1 MKRSGIVAACIFF
14 AVSTVSGIEI
24 GVNFKLANL
33 GFGSAATVPTKF
45 DSKAFDWGLN
55 IYLGETMAAG
65 FSIETGFDFDPILR
79 NLAYSQIQYKTSV
92 AVLGVGPFFG
102 VFNSTGSPLKSGLS
116 TLIRLEVPG
125 AAFFSVRSDSSL
137 GGGIVNVGDYLQERN
152 EIAVGFYV
160 LNAICSLNLN
170 TKQYQQKTDS
180 GLLASG
186 FTEYSFRVD
195 LFKKNVP
202 YTLMLNFAYQE
213 QTKGDG
219 KKKAVLDSLVLGTNI
234 SAEISRVVK
243 VVLNVESNIYSFG
256 RLDFPSTIP
265 NGSYLFRI
273 TAGTVINLG
282 ALKADTPTESE

>member
-1 MKRSGIVAACIFF
+1 MKRSVLVIACVFLT
-14 AVSTVSGIEI
+14 VSTVSSIEI
-24 GVNFKLANL
+24 AANFKIANL
-33 GFGSAATVPTKF
+33 GFGSAATVPSKF
-45 DSKAFDWGLN
+45 DSKAFDWGFN
-55 IYLGETMAAG
+55 VYLKETMAEG

-79 NLAYSQIQYKTSV
+79 NLAYSQIQYKTNV

-102 VFNSTGSPLKSGLS
+102 VFNSTASPLKSGLS

-137 GGGIVNVGDYLQERN
+137 GGGIINIGDYLQERN

-160 LNAICSLNLN
+160 LNAICSLNMN

-180 GLLASG
+180 GNLASG
-186 FTEYSFRVD
+186 FTEYSFKID

-234 SAEISRVVK
+234 SAEISRAARI
-243 VVLNVESNIYSFG
+243 VLNVESNIYSFG
-256 RLDFPSTIP
+256 RQDFPSTVP
-265 NGSYLFRI
+265 NDSYLFRI
-273 TAGTVINLG
+273 TAGTIINLG
-282 ALKADTPTESE
+282 TLKADSSTASE